1 MIADSGFESLD
12 HTADLKIRA
21 WAPDL
26 RGLIEQAARG
36 MISLMVEGNPSPVRH
51 VKLTGSG
58 EDAEQTLVDC
68 LREILLLPELS
79 ELYPVEVAVTQADGR
94 CAVCTVGVVPIAEA
108 ADIAAGDIKAATYH
122 DIEIRHRGT
131 GLVVEVVFDV

>member
-1 MIADSGFESLD
+1 MSRPEAGFESIE

-36 MISLMVEGNPSPVRH
+36 MIDLMVDGNPAPQRH
-51 VKLTGSG
+51 VQITGQG
-58 EDAEQTLVDC
+58 RDAEETLLDC
-68 LREILLLPELS
+68 LREIHLLAELEGLLP
-79 ELYPVEVAVTQADGR
+79 VTVQVQRADEHSAT
-94 CAVCTVGVVPIAEA
+94 CLVGVVTARE
-108 ADIAAGDIKAATYH
+108 DLLGEDIKAVTYH
-122 DIEIRHRGT
+122 DLRIRREDG